1 MFEDLERQIQAWL
14 NGFPQSPV
22 VVVPIYNAYEDVL
35 DCVTSLFKGTP
46 SHVPILLLDDASTD
60 ERIPESLT
68 ELTVS
73 TSFLYVRKPVNTGFV
88 NTVNLAFRACRPRD
102 VVVLN
107 SDVMVPPGWLER
119 LQAAAYARS
128 NIATATPLTNHGT
141 IVSVPYRNKPMPIGG
156 MSVEEIDAKIREN
169 SLRLYPVI
177 PTAVGHC
184 IYFKRIALDLVGYF
198 DETFSPGYG
207 EEVDW
212 SQRAVLLGFSHV
224 VADDLFVYHKGSKSF
239 GERGSKARTRLRASH
254 ERWIRQRYPWYAEWT
269 TQAANDEESPLAYA
283 VEQAR
288 DAILGYRI
296 AVDATCVGGPITG
309 TQLYTLGLIRSL
321 ALQKPP
327 GISLSIIVHDHVF
340 KNRGS
345 LLGVDA
351 LVDELVPLSRFRGL
365 SQPRF
370 SLVHRPFQLHSLAEL
385 TFLKT
390 VAHRVI
396 VSVLDFI
403 AFSSV
408 GYAVNYTDWE
418 QYRNLIRL
426 ACEVADGVIF
436 ISHDVASDAHHQ
448 GIHIDPQRV
457 CVIHPGTD
465 YQWCT
470 LDEDAGIRS
479 RLPPTPF
486 ILVLGTNF
494 RHKNRPYALKLF
506 STLVEQHQWEGY
518 LVFAGPYV
526 SYGGSEKEEATFL
539 EAHPELR
546 PRVVDLGPVTESE
559 KQWLLKNASLVLYPS
574 TYEGFGLIPFEA
586 AAAGTPV
593 LTARTTALNEVLG
606 DEVVYLESFD
616 LQENASKVWQFLN
629 DPVIREKQ
637 VKAIQAR
644 TKLFTWGRAASQAW
658 DFYMRV
664 LKMPP
669 NPSRAVIWPLV
680 LSQKPY
686 VRPLGGPFVIRV
698 ARRLKRALDVTLAE
712 WIKLGMETFQFFQYW
727 LRRCFSRERP

>member
-1 MFEDLERQIQAWL
+1 MSKDLERQIQEWL

-35 DCVTSLFKGTP
+35 DCVNSLLRGTP

-68 ELTVS
+68 GLTVS
-73 TSFLYVRKPVNTGFV
+73 TSLYVRKPVNTGFV

-107 SDVMVPPGWLER
+107 SDVVVPPGWLER

-128 NIATATPLTNHGT
+128 NIATATPLTNRGT
-141 IVSVPYRNKPMPIGG
+141 IVSVPCRNKPMPIEGL
-156 MSVEEIDAKIREN
+156 SVEEIDAKIREN

-184 IYFKRIALDLVGYF
+184 VYFKRVALDLVGYF

-239 GERGSKARTRLRASH
+239 GERGSKARMRLRASH
-254 ERWIRQRYPWYAEWT
+254 EKWIRQRYPWYAEWT

-283 VEQAR
+283 IEQAR
-288 DAILGYRI
+288 DAVLGYRI

-340 KNRGS
+340 QNQGS

-351 LVDELVPLSRFRGL
+351 LVDELVPLSELQGL

-408 GYAVNYTDWE
+408 GYAVNYADWE

-426 ACEVADGVIF
+426 ACEVADGVVF

-465 YQWCT
+465 YRWCAQ
-470 LDEDAGIRS
+470 DENAGMRDQ
-479 RLPPTPF
+479 LPPAPF

-494 RHKNRPYALKLF
+494 RHKNRPYALNLF
-506 STLVEQHQWEGY
+506 ATLAEQHHWEGY

-526 SYGGSEKEEATFL
+526 SYGGSEKEESAFL

-546 PRVVDLGPVTESE
+546 PRVIDIGPVTESE
-559 KQWLLKNASLVLYPS
+559 KQWLLRNASLVLYPS

-586 AAAGTPV
+586 AAAGTPA

-606 DEVVYLESFD
+606 DKVVYMESFD
-616 LQENASKVWQFLN
+616 LQENARQVWQLLN
-629 DPVIREKQ
+629 DPLVREKQ
-637 VKAIQAR
+637 VAAIR
-644 TKLFTWGRAASQAW
+644 DRMKEFTWEQAASRAW

-680 LSQKPY
+680 MNQKPY
-686 VRPLGGPFVIRV
+686 VRPLGGPFVVRV
-698 ARRLKRALDVTLAE
+698 ARRLKRALEVTLAE
-712 WIKLGMETFQFFQYW
+712 WIKLGVETVQFFQYW
-727 LRRCFSRERP
+727 FRRCFSREGP